1 MAFFNKRMILLFT
14 NLFLLA
20 GISITIANYSTSVIQ
35 GEANAIGLTTIT
47 FNIPVAHATSYNADG
62 THPTA
67 GRSSLMQELVGN
79 GTTTF
84 VTSIASL
91 STTFSGNTG
100 SGPGAVLN
108 AIKLG
113 SGSANGNFTIN
124 TRYTVTTVVI
134 DWIGWSATNTSRIRV
149 AGVSGVA
156 IAKLTFSEETFLMVG
171 DGTKSIT
178 IETIESGTGK
188 DRRAI
193 IRKIML
199 YHVCSEF

>member
-20 GISITIANYSTSVIQ
+20 GIGTTIANYSTSVIQ
-35 GEANAIGLTTIT
+35 GEANVTGLTTIT
-47 FNIPVAHATSYNADG
+47 FNIPTTTSTSYNADG
-62 THPTA
+62 THPTI
-67 GRSSLMQELVGN
+67 GRSSLLQEFVGN

-91 STTFSGNTG
+91 STTYPGNG
-100 SGPGAVLN
+100 SGGPGSVLN

-113 SGSANGNFTIN
+113 SSSANGTFTLN
-124 TRYTVTTVVI
+124 TRYTVTQVVI
-134 DWIGWSATNTSRIRV
+134 DWVGWHVTNTSRISV
-149 AGVSGVA
+149 AGVNGSPV
-156 IAKLTFSEETFLMVG
+156 AKLTFSEETFTMVG
-171 DGTKSIT
+171 GGTKSIT
-178 IETIESGTGK
+178 ISTIDSGTGK

-193 IRKIML
+193 IKTIKL